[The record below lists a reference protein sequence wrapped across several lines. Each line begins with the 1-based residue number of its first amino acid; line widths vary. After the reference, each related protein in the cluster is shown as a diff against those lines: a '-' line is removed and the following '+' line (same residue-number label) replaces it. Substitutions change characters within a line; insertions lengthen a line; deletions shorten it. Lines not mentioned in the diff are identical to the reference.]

1 MTDQA
6 EEWTKTGAQCRQSE
20 LLDFRLLH
28 AGVKKHM
35 SDSKSEIKG
44 VYFKQFSSEIIGLD
58 CVINM
63 RNFDKGRGAY
73 QAERRT
79 EYRGQPSR
87 EVDHRISET
96 NEYGW

>member
-1 MTDQA
+1 MQ
-6 EEWTKTGAQCRQSE
+6 E
-20 LLDFRLLH
+20 LKSTCQI
-28 AGVKKHM
+28 VKVK
-35 SDSKSEIKG
+35 SKECIL
-44 VYFKQFSSEIIGLD
+44 SSFFPEIIGLD